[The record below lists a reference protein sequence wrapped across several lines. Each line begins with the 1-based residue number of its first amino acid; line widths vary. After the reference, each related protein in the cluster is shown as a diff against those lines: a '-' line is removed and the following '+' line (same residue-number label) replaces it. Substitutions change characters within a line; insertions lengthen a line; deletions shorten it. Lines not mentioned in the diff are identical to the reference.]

1 MSNLE
6 SGDCDSLEDPDDDPF
21 FLGDEFPWIEQL
33 GSHIYQGKERI
44 GSLDAKFIG
53 RSWIKNSF
61 WDHMNEPSEGTCAL
75 ALELFDRYGRL
86 RKDFYKHDVRK
97 GSGVWG
103 PELDDEE
110 IVLFESLQIDKDARR
125 KKVGTRVVTEILQ
138 ACGWRGCYA
147 FVMPG
152 YLRRECP
159 PHGLNEEEEEA
170 FRNNMEDIAIRFWRS
185 LGFRRV
191 GVSGWFAFTDD
202 PDHPSKRLDA
212 SQDWDPPNKSRKKE
226 ELLPDRITAALQEP
240 ADPESYDINRN
251 VPAPTILLKDLLPDD
266 PENPIW
272 LLTDKHGNTALHLAA
287 ELSRA
292 DDIKYVLS
300 KKPSLTNLRNDEGFT
315 PLETLH
321 EALEEK
327 RTGSRRASGEKADQF
342 RGFSESNI
350 ASVGMLTGV
359 EVSDL
364 DHIDVQR
371 IKYGCICGACIDG
384 FLSPRMHLTLLRH
397 AKEQQL
403 RLQEWCAA
411 STDGSIGF
419 PKTFISTG
427 AEKCL
432 PILVKDHLTT
442 NQLVRKGFVNMWTCV
457 VECLAENMAPSKENV
472 MQLWE
477 SRLPRLRSGKGKA
490 FLDSGGSVKVVANM
504 LFCIARSR
512 DELAGTSSY
521 RKNPYEEEIS
531 KLPCCRNDKEYE
543 FVRGVCG
550 Y

>member
-53 RSWIKNSF
+53 RSWIRNSF

-170 FRNNMEDIAIRFWRS
+170 FRNNMADIAIQFWRS

-191 GVSGWFAFTDD
+191 GVSG
-202 PDHPSKRLDA
+202 
-212 SQDWDPPNKSRKKE
+212 
-226 ELLPDRITAALQEP
+226 
-240 ADPESYDINRN
+240 
-251 VPAPTILLKDLLPDD
+251 
-266 PENPIW
+266 
-272 LLTDKHGNTALHLAA
+272 
-287 ELSRA
+287 
-292 DDIKYVLS
+292 
-300 KKPSLTNLRNDEGFT
+300 
-315 PLETLH
+315 
-321 EALEEK
+321 
-327 RTGSRRASGEKADQF
+327 
-342 RGFSESNI
+342 
-350 ASVGMLTGV
+350 
-359 EVSDL
+359 
-364 DHIDVQR
+364 
-371 IKYGCICGACIDG
+371 
-384 FLSPRMHLTLLRH
+384 
-397 AKEQQL
+397 
-403 RLQEWCAA
+403 
-411 STDGSIGF
+411 
-419 PKTFISTG
+419 
-427 AEKCL
+427 
-432 PILVKDHLTT
+432 
-442 NQLVRKGFVNMWTCV
+442 
-457 VECLAENMAPSKENV
+457 
-472 MQLWE
+472 
-477 SRLPRLRSGKGKA
+477 
-490 FLDSGGSVKVVANM
+490 
-504 LFCIARSR
+504 
-512 DELAGTSSY
+512 
-521 RKNPYEEEIS
+521 
-531 KLPCCRNDKEYE
+531 
-543 FVRGVCG
+543 
-550 Y
+550 